1 MKRTAKG
8 LLFGP
13 RRSRAHTVLPIR
25 RGRVHHVAHVTNDPL
40 YWQAIVFM
48 SENQIARS
56 ADLPGPD
63 DHNQAYQVMSDLQR
77 WGWVDYGEV
86 WTISEA
92 GARAVEIHL
101 KKQG

>member
-13 RRSRAHTVLPIR
+13 RRSRAHTVMPIR
-25 RGRVHHVAHVTNDPL
+25 RGRVHHVAHVTSDPL
-40 YWQAIVFM
+40 YWQAVAFM
-48 SENQIARS
+48 SENKLDRS
-56 ADLPGPD
+56 SDLPGCD
-63 DHNQAYQVMSDLQR
+63 DSGQAYQVMSDLQR
-77 WGWVDYGEV
+77 WGWVDYNEI

-92 GARAVEIHL
+92 GARAFEIHQ